1 MGSFNPLDSPV
12 GLALSLQVREVRL
25 SLCPPA
31 QPRSV
36 LRTLVVLSSGN
47 HFPPMLTL
55 LWEWELPLFIDPYSW
70 AALIG
75 VVMDF

>member
-1 MGSFNPLDSPV
+1 
-12 GLALSLQVREVRL
+12 
-25 SLCPPA
+25 
-31 QPRSV
+31 
-36 LRTLVVLSSGN
+36 
-47 HFPPMLTL
+47 MLTL